1 MSAQSGPSDNFNEL
15 TIDEIEAADD
25 VAVTEL
31 PNMLLI
37 EIDDMMTY
45 VSNTAKNKLLF
56 DREQYSVNGKSLYT
70 LLHGNDDTRVVIA
83 SDPYIALSPTQ
94 HEDVYR
100 LWYGTPD
107 RNSVRTPVGRVE
119 DVLNGIIDVVE
130 DDEPGRFQ
138 DVYDHVI
145 NNQVRRE
152 VVGLFLDYN
161 KLPTDRIEVMAE
173 GWVIDGMF
181 LVTWDT
187 EVYLWTDSW
196 KEGSYD
202 PRRSTQY
209 EQPGEFVTA
218 NPKEELEPMD
228 LNVGTQ
234 TYRFGK
240 LERLFIYRVNWML
253 DWEHNIDDPAKVA
266 TIKRAFNEFGDI
278 L

>member
-1 MSAQSGPSDNFNEL
+1 
-15 TIDEIEAADD
+15 
-25 VAVTEL
+25 
-31 PNMLLI
+31 MLLI
-37 EIDDMMTY
+37 TIDGTTTY
-45 VSNTAKNKLLF
+45 VNNTPKNKLLF
-56 DREQYSVNGKSLYT
+56 DREQYAVNGKSLYT
-70 LLHGNDDTRVVIA
+70 LLHGSDDTRIVLDA
-83 SDPYIALSPTQ
+83 DPYVALAPTQ

-100 LWYGTPD
+100 LWYGTPE
-107 RNSVRTPVGRVE
+107 RNSVRTPVERVA

-130 DDEPGRFQ
+130 DNDHDCLKG
-138 DVYDHVI
+138 VYDHVI

-173 GWVIDGMF
+173 GWVIDDMF

-187 EVYLWTDSW
+187 DVYLWTDTW

-202 PRRSTQY
+202 PRSSQQY
-209 EQPGEFVTA
+209 EQPGEFVTIE
-218 NPKEELEPMD
+218 PQGELDPRD
-228 LNVGTQ
+228 VRVGTQ

-253 DWEHNIDDPAKVA
+253 DWEHNINDPAKVA
-266 TIKRAFNEFGDI
+266 TIKRTFDKYGDF